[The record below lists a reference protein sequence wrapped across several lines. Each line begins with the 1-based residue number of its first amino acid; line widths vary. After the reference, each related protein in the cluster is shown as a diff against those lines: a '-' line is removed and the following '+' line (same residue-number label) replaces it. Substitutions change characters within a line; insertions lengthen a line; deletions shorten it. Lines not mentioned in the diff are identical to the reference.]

1 MANKT
6 AAHLQSTLHAWLWR
20 LIGMS
25 LLLLSAYGW
34 LRFVA
39 SLSQIK
45 ALLDFGLYPALP
57 RYLQI
62 SGFIIG
68 SLSLASWL
76 LLKLGHPAGLKF
88 SFAVVV
94 AFLLVYWLE
103 RFFVWRNTQV
113 FSNWPFMLGLSIFW
127 LLLFWAGIRL
137 VKSHKNNGSN

>member
-1 MANKT
+1 MCNKT
-6 AAHLQSTLHAWLWR
+6 AAHFQSTLQGWLWR

-39 SLSQIK
+39 SISQIK

-88 SFAVVV
+88 SFVVVV

-127 LLLFWAGIRL
+127 LLLFWAGMRL
-137 VKSHKNNGSN
+137 VNRHKINESN

>member
-1 MANKT
+1 MCNKP
-6 AAHLQSTLHAWLWR
+6 AAHFHSTLPGWLWR

-39 SLSQIK
+39 SISQIK

-57 RYLQI
+57 TYLQI

-68 SLSLASWL
+68 SFSLASWL

-88 SFAVVV
+88 TFAVVV

-127 LLLFWAGIRL
+127 LLLFRLGMRL
-137 VKSHKNNGSN
+137 VNRHKINESN

>member
-1 MANKT
+1 MCNKT
-6 AAHLQSTLHAWLWR
+6 AAHFQSTLQGWLWR

-103 RFFVWRNTQV
+103 RFFIWRNTQV
-113 FSNWPFMLGLSIFW
+113 FSNWPFMLGLSVFW

>member
-1 MANKT
+1 MCNKT
-6 AAHLQSTLHAWLWR
+6 AAHFQSTLQGWLWR

-39 SLSQIK
+39 SISQIK

-57 RYLQI
+57 TYLQI

-68 SLSLASWL
+68 SFSLASWL

-88 SFAVVV
+88 TFAVVV

-127 LLLFWAGIRL
+127 LLLFRLGMRL
-137 VKSHKNNGSN
+137 VNRHKINESN